1 MAKSRCVRHRFATCG
16 GQNSGDGSPGAG
28 AGVQAVKE
36 VGLGREALPT
46 EVRALVA
53 RYFETGSDVDVLLLL
68 HYDRTRWSALAVAD
82 RLHLHRDQAQS
93 ILDRLA
99 TAGLLHRDS
108 GGYRYG
114 PVHPATSSA
123 VDTMARL
130 HPTYRVAIGQLI
142 FEPETRGRRGGSE

>member
-1 MAKSRCVRHRFATCG
+1 M
-16 GQNSGDGSPGAG
+16 
-28 AGVQAVKE
+28 
-36 VGLGREALPT
+36 EALPG

-53 RYFETGSDVDVLLLL
+53 RYFETGSDVDVILLL
-68 HYDRTRWSALAVAD
+68 HYERARWTASAVAE

-99 TAGLLHRDS
+99 AKGLLHRDG

-130 HPTYRVAIGQLI
+130 HPTYRVAIAKLI
-142 FEPETRGRRGGSE
+142 FDPETHGGRGRSK

>member
-1 MAKSRCVRHRFATCG
+1 MG
-16 GQNSGDGSPGAG
+16 M
-28 AGVQAVKE
+28 
-36 VGLGREALPT
+36 EALPG

-68 HYDRTRWSALAVAD
+68 HHERAAWNSPAVAE

-99 TAGLLHRDS
+99 AAGLLHQEC
-108 GGYRYG
+108 GFYRYG

-123 VDTMARL
+123 VDAMARL
-130 HPTYRVAIGQLI
+130 HPTYRVAIAKLI
-142 FEPETRGRRGGSE
+142 FNPETHGRRSRSK